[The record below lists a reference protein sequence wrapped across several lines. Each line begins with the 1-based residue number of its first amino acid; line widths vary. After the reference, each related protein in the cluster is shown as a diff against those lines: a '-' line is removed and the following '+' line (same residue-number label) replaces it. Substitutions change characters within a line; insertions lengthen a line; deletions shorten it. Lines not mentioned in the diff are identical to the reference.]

1 MKHLFLILLV
11 IGLST
16 TFGKAQSTDTRYVFV
31 DADCQKGFELL
42 PDAKRKRI
50 ITTIAERDFVGSIEL
65 LEAQEEIKGD
75 FMALIKESY
84 PGSINQFKGIY
95 VYMYKTLDE
104 AKAKQIELEDYYKR
118 RGYKIIDFDL
128 K

>member
-1 MKHLFLILLV
+1 MKRLLLIWLV
-11 IGLST
+11 VGLT
-16 TFGKAQSTDTRYVFV
+16 ATFGKAQSTDTRFVFV

-50 ITTIAERDFVGSIEL
+50 LTTTVERSFVGSIEL
-65 LEAQEEIKGD
+65 IEAQEEIKGD

-84 PGSINQFKGIY
+84 PESINQFKGIY
-95 VYMYKTLDE
+95 VYMYNTLEEAE
-104 AKAKQIELEDYYKR
+104 AKKTELDDYYKR
-118 RGYKIIDFDL
+118 RGYEIIDFDL

>member
-1 MKHLFLILLV
+1 MKYLV
-11 IGLST
+11 LTWMVLSLSVS
-16 TFGKAQSTDTRYVFV
+16 FGKAQSTDTRFVFV

-65 LEAQEEIKGD
+65 IEAQEEIKGD

-95 VYMYKTLDE
+95 VYMYNTLEE